1 MKCMAR
7 LNLYN
12 SPLKERTILITYII
26 VRNDELFSNFQPRR
40 MLHILLQ
47 SFLGWKSL
55 IKCMCHTFWCP
66 SYHSTCKEFCHA
78 EDPSSA
84 ATRFSFLFW
93 FKACVFHCPLLF
105 QFQGLRIKMVN
116 FRDAAKAPSTLTITI
131 MCTDRLCL

>member
-1 MKCMAR
+1 MAR

-12 SPLKERTILITYII
+12 SPSRERTILITYII
-26 VRNDELFSNFQPRR
+26 VRKDELFSNFQPRR

-93 FKACVFHCPLLF
+93 FKACVSLPSVVSVPGFKNKNGE
-105 QFQGLRIKMVN
+105 FQG
-116 FRDAAKAPSTLTITI
+116 
-131 MCTDRLCL
+131 